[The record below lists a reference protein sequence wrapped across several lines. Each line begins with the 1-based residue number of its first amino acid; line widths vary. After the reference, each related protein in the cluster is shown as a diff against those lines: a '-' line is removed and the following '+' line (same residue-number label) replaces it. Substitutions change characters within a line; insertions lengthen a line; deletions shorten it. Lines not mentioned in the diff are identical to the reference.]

1 LRLTQERDAVT
12 GPFTLRGIAG
22 TLAGTVDQ
30 AGQLT
35 ATAALTL
42 TVDGS
47 VITFNVPTFAA
58 HADGERLSGACTIDV
73 TAASLAGQGHLDADL
88 QNVARAAVWL
98 PLETPVRA
106 HSAAGTRPPP
116 IDNVVAPDIIPLTS
130 GGTSAARKAQR
141 LQ

>member
-1 LRLTQERDAVT
+1 LPIGLTLTQERDAVT
-12 GPFTLRGIAG
+12 GPFTLGGIAG

-30 AGQLT
+30 SGQLT

-58 HADGERLSGACTIDV
+58 GADGERLSGACTLDV

-88 QNVARAAVWL
+88 QNVARAA
-98 PLETPVRA
+98 A
-106 HSAAGTRPPP
+106 
-116 IDNVVAPDIIPLTS
+116 VVAPAGDAGS
-130 GGTSAARKAQR
+130 SAFGSWHEL
-141 LQ
+141 LQVIKRRR